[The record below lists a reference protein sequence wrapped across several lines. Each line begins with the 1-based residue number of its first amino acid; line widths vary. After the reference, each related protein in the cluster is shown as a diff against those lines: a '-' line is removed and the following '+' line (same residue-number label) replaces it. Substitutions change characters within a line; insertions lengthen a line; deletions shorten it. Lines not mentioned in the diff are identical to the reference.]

1 MLLSAS
7 QAARLC
13 FDVNERIGDCELLM
27 PAGRQLEKVSPKI
40 SQDAPDKTSDTWQLK
55 GLQRLIFC
63 QCLGDQ
69 LSSRIVQR
77 TA

>member
-7 QAARLC
+7 QAARLRL
-13 FDVNERIGDCELLM
+13 DVNKRRGDCEFLM
-27 PAGRQLEKVSPKI
+27 PAGRHIEKVSPKI
-40 SQDAPDKTSDTWQLK
+40 SQEAPDKSDDTWQLK
-55 GLQRLIFC
+55 GLQRLILC